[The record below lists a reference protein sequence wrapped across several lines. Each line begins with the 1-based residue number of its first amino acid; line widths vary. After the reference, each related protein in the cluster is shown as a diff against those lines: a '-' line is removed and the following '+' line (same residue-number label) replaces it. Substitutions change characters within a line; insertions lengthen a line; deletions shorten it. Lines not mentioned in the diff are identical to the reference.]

1 MIIYKNIW
9 NAVAKSTLLYRPV
22 MEMECGG
29 WQGGGTSRIHH
40 FCQVSLGHLP
50 TCIAGT
56 NRKRREPSPADNFHS
71 FLLMLTIVSY
81 LKAYGVL
88 WLIILLGSSSHV
100 CQFGEVVVLT
110 SCHDLNFIL
119 LGVSHSNLRSGLVW
133 EPGHTMWICILIW
146 SFQILFEEFVGK
158 P

>member
-110 SCHDLNFIL
+110 SCHDLNFIHKIWACL
-119 LGVSHSNLRSGLVW
+119 RARAYYVDMYTNLKLSN
-133 EPGHTMWICILIW
+133 IIW
-146 SFQILFEEFVGK
+146 RIYRKTIDSELN
-158 P
+158 